1 MVQEQ
6 SAVEKTKG
14 ENAGASG
21 NKEAHAQAA
30 QSEQAAAAKEGKTQ
44 QILTDDGHWKRLIY
58 KDKQTKNQTKQNLN
72 FERYIPAYL
81 SFSKNGVW
89 RIQDF

>member
-58 KDKQTKNQTKQNLN
+58 KDKQTKNQTK
-72 FERYIPAYL
+72 
-81 SFSKNGVW
+81 
-89 RIQDF
+89 